1 MFILPQESHA
11 LLAALAPVFTEPTF
25 RRVCVLLAAG
35 LLCRGRHT
43 IAQLLRTVG
52 ELAPGDK
59 TSYQR
64 VLSQAQWS
72 ALRLA
77 CALCRFLVARLLPE
91 GILTVVADD
100 TVESHPGRHV
110 YGKARHRDPVRSSR
124 SYVAWRYGHKWVVL
138 AILVQFPFATRAW
151 ALPVLVDLYRSE
163 QDNQARGHRHRTPA
177 QLACRLVRVLLR
189 WFPDRKF
196 RLVGDAGYGSHETA
210 RCVQR
215 YRQRLSLV
223 SKLPG
228 DANLFEPPPPYRGQ
242 GRPRVKG
249 QALPKPCAV
258 VAKAKAKA
266 KWRHLRVSWYGGGQ
280 RRVQVVSGQGH
291 WYRSGAGLVPIRW
304 VFVHDCTGTHRDE
317 YFYSTDLSLSPA
329 ELIACYTGRWNIETT
344 FQEMRAHLG
353 LETTRGWCRQT
364 ILRAAP
370 CLFGLYT
377 VTALLFEALPQAK
390 REQGTFLWPGKTTT
404 TFSDALI
411 AVRLWLWSDW
421 VLVRAEEGPAV
432 QKLPPKIQDFLLST
446 LASAA

>member
-11 LLAALAPVFTEPTF
+11 LLLALTPVFTEPTF
-25 RRVCVLLAAG
+25 RRACVLLGAA

-52 ELAPGDK
+52 VLAPGHK

-72 ALRLA
+72 GLHLA
-77 CALCRFLVARLLPE
+77 CALCRFVVAKFLPQ
-91 GILTVVADD
+91 GILTVVIDD
-100 TVESHPGRHV
+100 TVESHPGRNV
-110 YGKARHRDPVRSSR
+110 FGKARHRDPVRSSR
-124 SYVAWRYGHKWVVL
+124 SYVAWRYGHKWIVV
-138 AILVQFPFATRAW
+138 AVLVRFPFATRAW

-163 QDNQARGHRHRTPA
+163 QDNHARGQRHRTPA
-177 QLACRLVRVLLR
+177 QRACRLVRVLLR
-189 WFPDRKF
+189 WFPDRQF
-196 RLVGDAGYGSHETA
+196 RVVVDAGYGSHETA
-210 RCVQR
+210 RFVTR
-215 YRQRLSLV
+215 YGQRLSLV
-223 SKLPG
+223 SKLPL
-228 DANLFEPPPPYRGQ
+228 DANLFEPPPPYRGK

-249 QALPKPCAV
+249 KALPKPCAV
-258 VAKAKAKA
+258 VAKAK
-266 KWRHLRVSWYGGGQ
+266 WRRLTVSWYGGGQ

-291 WYRSGAGLVPIRW
+291 WYRSGAGLVALRW
-304 VFVHDCTGTHRDE
+304 VYVHDCTGTHRDE
-317 YFYSTDLSLSPA
+317 YFYSTDLTLTPA
-329 ELIACYTGRWNIETT
+329 ELITCYTSRWNIETT

-377 VTALLFEALPQAK
+377 VTALLFDALPPAK
-390 REQGTFLWPGKTTT
+390 RDQGAILWPGKTTT
-404 TFSDALI
+404 TFSDALT

-421 VLVRAEEGPAV
+421 VFAQADEGPAV
-432 QKLPPKIQDFLLST
+432 QKLPPKIQDFLLSV